1 MLTTPVCHVK
11 HVLCHNIKTK
21 LLLNM
26 FKAFICLRWSP
37 KLLTVQFFQPMCFA
51 NRYITSFWL
60 VSQNISNRREKP
72 KEQDEHQLTYPQAKY
87 SFEQFSTPQFLAHD
101 MSLVIAG
108 YLPNAIFFGIL
119 FDPSN

>member
-1 MLTTPVCHVK
+1 
-11 HVLCHNIKTK
+11 
-21 LLLNM
+21 
-26 FKAFICLRWSP
+26 
-37 KLLTVQFFQPMCFA
+37 MCFA

-60 VSQNISNRREKP
+60 VSQDISNRREKP
-72 KEQDEHQLTYPQAKY
+72 KEQDENQLTYPQAKY

-108 YLPNAIFFGIL
+108 YLRNAIFFGIL